1 MFATTQWTNRI
12 IEIDKNAS
20 NWNKMHSKFNIP
32 IKSRRKAQNHTS
44 KMRIDK
50 KIYNNNNSN
59 HNNHIELA
67 KLYNLKKSGKMQ
79 CFVTANTLSIC
90 RERAGRDTTNVC
102 CVFFV
107 VRRLKICIKRL
118 STFLSIMVF
127 ANLMHFFLFFC
138 AGCFSAWDLSLPLS
152 CFVLFCFL
160 RNWTVPMFATAII
173 IIIIIFAHRFWI
185 VIAVWL
191 HSFSLSLLYLTKSFF
206 WSLFRSALVNASV
219 WVYTQSKQK

>member
-12 IEIDKNAS
+12 IEIDTNAS

-127 ANLMHFFLFFC
+127 ANLMHFFYSSVLAVFRHGICLFLF
-138 AGCFSAWDLSLPLS
+138 L
-152 CFVLFCFL
+152 VLFCFL

-185 VIAVWL
+185 VIAVRL

-206 WSLFRSALVNASV
+206 WSLFRSALVNVCLCV